1 MAMEEAARLEE
12 PGLAVET
19 SESDSSDASSTDSG
33 RDVADGATTT
43 SSPVTLGTAAD
54 KQRDREREG
63 ARRGEG
69 SPVSQ
74 QPKKGARTRLGAPSK
89 GYASLEQRP
98 DEKPLVAIDSDSE
111 DEMTLSRYSSSGYSS
126 AEQINQDLNRQLLKD
141 GYRLDEVPDDEDL
154 DLIPPKPMSPA
165 CVCCQLASP
174 STTCNVQ

>member
-43 SSPVTLGTAAD
+43 SSPATLGTAAD

-98 DEKPLVAIDSDSE
+98 DEKPPGGHRPPTGADLLLPAR
-111 DEMTLSRYSSSGYSS
+111 TR
-126 AEQINQDLNRQLLKD
+126 AHQINQDLNRQLLKD